1 MCDLEAK
8 LVAWLD
14 GELPDD
20 EAATLRAHVREC
32 QTCHSRITAYRQ
44 VSEDFHLYC
53 NAVFEAGTKP
63 RTSRWIPVLAAAAA
77 AVIISFI
84 VYFRMRVTPSSPAFT
99 PIVSAQPA
107 SIPAPVSALGAVPG
121 KAARHKPASPPRKPR
136 VPQWEPWETSVEI
149 AIPAESVFAP
159 GAMPEGMRLIGELRI
174 GPDGSVRQVR
184 FRQ

>member
-1 MCDLEAK
+1 MCDREAK

-14 GELPDD
+14 GELPGD
-20 EAATLRAHVREC
+20 EAAAIRTHVREC
-32 QTCHSRITAYRQ
+32 QTCRSRITAYEK
-44 VSEDFHLYC
+44 VSEDFDLYC
-53 NAVFEAGTKP
+53 NALFEAGTKP
-63 RTSRWIPVLAAAAA
+63 RTLPWIPVLATAAAL
-77 AVIISFI
+77 VIITFI
-84 VYFRMRVTPSSPAFT
+84 VYLRTRVAPSRPAFT

-107 SIPAPVSALGAVPG
+107 SIPAPVSAPGAAPG
-121 KAARHKPASPPRKPR
+121 KAARHKPASPPGKPR
-136 VPQWEPWETSVEI
+136 APQWEPWETSVEI

>member
-1 MCDLEAK
+1 MCDRQAK

-14 GELPDD
+14 GELPGD
-20 EAATLRAHVREC
+20 EAAAIRAHVGEC
-32 QTCHSRITAYRQ
+32 QTCRSRITAYEK

-63 RTSRWIPVLAAAAA
+63 RTLPWIPVLATA
-77 AVIISFI
+77 AVVIVSFI
-84 VYFRMRVTPSSPAFT
+84 VYFRTRVAPPRPASA
-99 PIVSAQPA
+99 PIVSAQPVP
-107 SIPAPVSALGAVPG
+107 IPAPVSTPGAAPG
-121 KAARHKPASPPRKPR
+121 KAARHKPAPPPGKPHA
-136 VPQWEPWETSVEI
+136 PQWEPWETSVEI
-149 AIPAESVFAP
+149 AIPAESIFAP